1 MSPVGRF
8 FFVQTPLESPV
19 NYSDFKSYADQ
30 GTLVPVYRELSADTL
45 TPVIAFL
52 RLRRDDGA
60 SFLFESVE
68 GGERIGRYSF
78 LGGDPFLT
86 LSAVGET
93 TSVRRGDGEEEN
105 LSGDFFEILQETIE
119 AYVTVPVAGLPP
131 LTGGAVGYLSYDTI
145 RYIEEIPDSHER
157 ETELPDA
164 QLHFH
169 DTLVA
174 FDHAKH
180 RLFLIANAH
189 VNSSQSEEERETA
202 WKDAQRRL
210 DELESSLSRPVAG
223 EDVFHPLDELPESS
237 IEEGMESNCTRE
249 AFEAAVA
256 TAREHI
262 FAGDIFQVVLSQRFQ
277 KPVEVDPFEIY
288 RCLRALNPSPYL
300 FYLEWDGT
308 ALLGSS
314 PEIMVRCEDGRALV
328 RPIAG
333 TRRRGGDEAE
343 DLALE
348 RELLADE
355 KELAEHRMLVD
366 LGRNDVGRVAEF
378 GSVRVSK
385 LEEVE
390 RYSHVMHIVSEVEG
404 EVREGLRPVDA
415 FRAGFP
421 AGTVSGAPK
430 IRAME
435 IIDELEPTRRGT
447 YAGAVGYLDF
457 AGNLDTC
464 IAIRTLQ
471 IHKGIATVQA
481 GAGIVADSVAESEYF
496 ETIHKASALYDAIRR
511 AELRSGAFEGS
522 GTEEPA

>member
-93 TSVRRGDGEEEN
+93 TSLRRGDGEEEN

-189 VNSSQSEEERETA
+189 VSPGQSEQERETA

-210 DELESSLSRPVAG
+210 DELERSLSRPVAG

-237 IEEGMESNCTRE
+237 IVDGMESNCTKE
-249 AFEAAVA
+249 AFEAAVG

-277 KPVEVDPFEIY
+277 KETELDAWALYRHLSKVSPAPF
-288 RCLRALNPSPYL
+288 ASYL
-300 FYLEWDGT
+300 GFPD
-308 ALLGSS
+308 AAVISSS
-314 PEIMVRCEDGRALV
+314 PEQFL
-328 RPIAG
+328 
-333 TRRRGGDEAE
+333 
-343 DLALE
+343 
-348 RELLADE
+348 
-355 KELAEHRMLVD
+355 KF
-366 LGRNDVGRVAEF
+366 LGQF
-378 GSVRVSK
+378 P
-385 LEEVE
+385 
-390 RYSHVMHIVSEVEG
+390 HVNKS
-404 EVREGLRPVDA
+404 
-415 FRAGFP
+415 
-421 AGTVSGAPK
+421 
-430 IRAME
+430 
-435 IIDELEPTRRGT
+435 
-447 YAGAVGYLDF
+447 
-457 AGNLDTC
+457 
-464 IAIRTLQ
+464 
-471 IHKGIATVQA
+471 
-481 GAGIVADSVAESEYF
+481 
-496 ETIHKASALYDAIRR
+496 
-511 AELRSGAFEGS
+511 
-522 GTEEPA
+522 

>member
-1 MSPVGRF
+1 MQYR
-8 FFVQTPLESPV
+8 
-19 NYSDFKSYADQ
+19 DFESYADK
-30 GTLVPVYRELSADTL
+30 GTMVPVYRELSADTL

-52 RLRRDDGA
+52 RLRRDDSA

-93 TSVRRGDGEEEN
+93 TTLRRADGQEDS
-105 LSGDFFEILQETIE
+105 LPGDFFEILQDTIDTC
-119 AYVTVPVAGLPP
+119 VTVPVPGLPP

-145 RYIEEIPDSHER
+145 RYIEEIPDTHAR

-180 RLFLIANAH
+180 RIFLIANAH
-189 VNSSQSEEERETA
+189 VKPGQSGQERDAA
-202 WKDAQRRL
+202 WQDAQRRL
-210 DELESSLSRPVAG
+210 DELEGSLSRPVPG
-223 EDVFHPLDELPESS
+223 EDIFHPLGELPESS
-237 IEEGMESNCTRE
+237 IAEGMESNCTKE
-249 AFEAAVA
+249 SFEAAVHK
-256 TAREHI
+256 AREHI

-277 KPVEVDPFEIY
+277 KPVGVDPFEIY

-300 FYLEWDGT
+300 FYLEWNDT

-314 PEIMVRCEDGRALV
+314 PEIMVRCEEGRALV

-333 TRRRGGDEAE
+333 TRRRGKDEAE

-348 RELLADE
+348 EELLADE

-471 IHKGIATVQA
+471 IHKGVATVQA
-481 GAGIVADSVAESEYF
+481 GAGIVADSVAENEYF

-511 AELRSGAFEGS
+511 AELRSA
-522 GTEEPA
+522 GTQGEEPA